1 MNDRTLLDLRLRRL
15 ALRLALGLAVLPAL
29 PARAAEPE
37 MLSRSGTPQ
46 TLEGRGDRVLLV
58 EGPFRL
64 KWRTDGGS
72 FAIEATVE
80 GSDKPTA
87 AGATTG
93 KGNGGIGVRGEKRYR
108 VAITASGPW
117 SVTVTW

>member
-64 KWRTDGGS
+64 KWRTAGGS
-72 FAIEATVE
+72 FAVEATAE

-87 AGATTG
+87 AGSTTG
-93 KGNGGIGVRGEKRYR
+93 KGNGGIGVRGEQRYR